1 LEAVPY
7 HIAKGS
13 ALFFRR
19 FGIRIY
25 IMLRICL
32 LPLFVIAFTSA
43 VFAETTIVL
52 NPNEKPMASATPTP
66 QVRVS
71 VNVNAFVPAPA
82 EDREQGFKAQEQGRR
97 MIYDLAD
104 YECAVLRDVLASD
117 CQLESINVNVQ
128 RVQANQFPGQQKAE
142 GFNVNGNIGFRIVP
156 K

>member
-25 IMLRICL
+25 IMLRVCL

-104 YECAVLRDVLASD
+104 YECAVLRVYRQINSPVSRRPRASMSTAISAFAS
-117 CQLESINVNVQ
+117 CQSD
-128 RVQANQFPGQQKAE
+128 RA
-142 GFNVNGNIGFRIVP
+142 
-156 K
+156 